1 MAGSRKSKE
10 GWVEA
15 LPSADEKGYFEFDAE
30 GRFRI
35 GIDVMGTDF
44 NEARV
49 WSEWTP
55 FTSIAVLNVGEKG
68 ESRVSANVRTTYIG
82 ASSYWDGTLPIEK
95 VIRLARV
102 LPTEMRE
109 NLSAKPC

>member
-1 MAGSRKSKE
+1 MAGSRRTKE
-10 GWVEA
+10 GWVERLA
-15 LPSADEKGYFEFDAE
+15 PPDEKGYFEFDAE

-49 WSEWTP
+49 WSDWTP
-55 FTSIAVLNVGEKG
+55 FTSIAVLNIPLACGAG
-68 ESRVSANVRTTYIG
+68 LRMTFIG